1 MQIHLG
7 MHATISRNFFPK
19 WKSSLKINQMYLY
32 VFLLSNY
39 LDSFS
44 RKGCLAMI
52 TIAIHKR
59 FHTEIFARIVNKQPR
74 SETGQHRKCYYML
87 FAVHRFFNSVKKTR
101 NLLSLDKY
109 FVKYVGMQYNLV
121 LIPLTSRNF

>member
-1 MQIHLG
+1 MGRILFMDQTEKNYKTELIRLKVF
-7 MHATISRNFFPK
+7 SK

-52 TIAIHKR
+52 TINIHKR
-59 FHTEIFARIVNKQPR
+59 FHTEIFARIVNTGGKG
-74 SETGQHRKCYYML
+74 ETGGQKMSH
-87 FAVHRFFNSVKKTR
+87 AVSNS
-101 NLLSLDKY
+101 
-109 FVKYVGMQYNLV
+109 QV
-121 LIPLTSRNF
+121 LKVDFQSFS